1 MVVAFSLVC
10 YNLIKVR
17 HFFEFVG
24 ADMIGEI
31 KDILSI
37 VISCATIITLSY
49 TLYKFSRKP
58 HDSLEQRH
66 DELEKKVEKHDLRLD
81 DIEESLLKGN
91 DRFREQE
98 ETNATFKSVMLA
110 FVNFEIAYCRNTG
123 YEDNQDLLDA
133 KTELSEYLTG
143 KKHHEKD

>member
-1 MVVAFSLVC
+1 
-10 YNLIKVR
+10 
-17 HFFEFVG
+17 
-24 ADMIGEI
+24 MIGEI

-37 VISCATIITLSY
+37 VISCATIITLFY

-133 KTELSEYLTG
+133 KIELSEYLTG

>member
-1 MVVAFSLVC
+1 ML
-10 YNLIKVR
+10 
-17 HFFEFVG
+17 
-24 ADMIGEI
+24 GEI

-133 KTELSEYLTG
+133 KKELSEYLTG

>member
-1 MVVAFSLVC
+1 MVVAFFLVC

-49 TLYKFSRKP
+49 TLFKFSRKP

>member
-1 MVVAFSLVC
+1 ML
-10 YNLIKVR
+10 
-17 HFFEFVG
+17 
-24 ADMIGEI
+24 GEI

-37 VISCATIITLSY
+37 VISCATIITLFY

-91 DRFREQE
+91 DRFRDQE

>member
-1 MVVAFSLVC
+1 
-10 YNLIKVR
+10 
-17 HFFEFVG
+17 
-24 ADMIGEI
+24 MIGEI

-37 VISCATIITLSY
+37 VISCATIITLFY

>member
-1 MVVAFSLVC
+1 
-10 YNLIKVR
+10 
-17 HFFEFVG
+17 
-24 ADMIGEI
+24 MIGEI

-37 VISCATIITLSY
+37 VISCATIITLLY